1 MNNDQSL
8 RDHLLNLLDSNQAHI
23 NFDDAVKDFPRELRG
38 KRPPG
43 SPHTAWQLLEHLRL
57 AQWDILEFTRD
68 PKHVSP
74 EFPQGYWPSSEAPP
88 DDAAWDKSV
97 ESFRHDLQELAGLL
111 RDGSIDLH
119 AKIAHGDGQTVLRQ
133 VLLTADHNAYH
144 LGQLM
149 LVRKMLGA

>member
-1 MNNDQSL
+1 MERPGDWRPSFTAVAFSAVCTMRIHLQIREAPSMAPRLRSEQKQMYNDQSL

-74 EFPQGYWPSSEAPP
+74 EFPQGYWPASGAPP
-88 DDAAWDKSV
+88 HDRAGDK
-97 ESFRHDLQELAGLL
+97 
-111 RDGSIDLH
+111 
-119 AKIAHGDGQTVLRQ
+119 
-133 VLLTADHNAYH
+133 
-144 LGQLM
+144 
-149 LVRKMLGA
+149 